1 MRLAFALGA
10 LLVTAVPVAA
20 APAAP
25 AFTVKLIEGSGH
37 FDSRA
42 HLGKNVLIVRFQAS
56 WCKVCNEEAAGYERI
71 YRKYRASGVEM
82 VSVQVQDTEADA
94 RRFLQINKVSY
105 PAGLDPRLKIANR
118 FGFRGTPY
126 TVIINKGGEM
136 VARIHGRTD
145 EARIARILDALLQRG
160 SKGSG
165 PPGTRPTAPPR
176 TPPRTPKVPAPKPP
190 APSR

>member
-1 MRLAFALGA
+1 MRLALALGA
-10 LLVTAVPVAA
+10 LLVTAAPAA
-20 APAAP
+20 AVPAAP
-25 AFTVKLIEGSGH
+25 AFTVKLLEGSGH

-56 WCKVCNEEAAGYERI
+56 WCKVCNEEAAGFERI
-71 YRKYRASGVEM
+71 YRKYRTSGVEM
-82 VSVQVQDTEADA
+82 VSVHVQDTEADA
-94 RRFLQINKVSY
+94 RHFLQVNKASY

-145 EARIARILDALLQRG
+145 EARIARILDPLVQRG
-160 SKGSG
+160 AKGSG
-165 PPGTRPTAPPR
+165 PPRPTTPPR